1 MLRPNMKMSE
11 LVESD
16 FHQLSVISRV
26 GINCSF
32 GEKTVE
38 ELCSENGLDTGTFIL
53 LCEIYASEE
62 FVPSEQQLRS
72 SHISD
77 VMRYLHQSHD
87 YYLTD
92 ALVEMRSAL
101 ENLTEPCSD
110 RLKAVIRGFY
120 EDYRKELE
128 KHFEYEENSVI
139 PYVQQLLIGRREQGV
154 SINSFEEN
162 HSNIQETLSD
172 LISLIM
178 NSLPEECNSRD
189 RFSLL
194 NFLFH
199 LQHDLRRHTSVED
212 KIFVPMVQLLE
223 NPRRKFAE
231 HGTSSPYPA
240 NGTSEE
246 LSEREKEILV
256 SVAEGL
262 LNKEIADRHN
272 ISINTV
278 ITHRK
283 NITRKTGIK
292 TVAGLTVYAILNN
305 LITPVGK

>member
-16 FHQLSVISRV
+16 FHLLSVVSRV
-26 GINCSF
+26 GINGSF
-32 GEKTVE
+32 GEKTVD
-38 ELCSENGLDTGTFIL
+38 ELCSENGLDTDTFIL
-53 LCEIYASEE
+53 LCDIYASEE
-62 FVPSEQQLRS
+62 FRPTEQQLRR

-92 ALVEMRSAL
+92 ALVEMRAAL
-101 ENLTEPCSD
+101 KNLTEPCSD
-110 RLKAVIRGFY
+110 RQKAVIRGFY
-120 EDYRKELE
+120 EDYRSELE
-128 KHFEYEENSVI
+128 KHFEYEEHSII
-139 PYVQQLLIGRREQGV
+139 PYVQQLLIGQRVPGM
-154 SINSFEEN
+154 SISSFEEN
-162 HSNIQETLSD
+162 HSNMQETLSD
-172 LISLIM
+172 LMSLIM
-178 NSLPEECNSRD
+178 KSLPEECDSRS
-189 RFSLL
+189 RFSVL

-212 KIFVPMVQLLE
+212 RVFVPMVQLLE
-223 NPRRKFAE
+223 DPRRKLSDRRSASSKILD
-231 HGTSSPYPA
+231 GTSD
-240 NGTSEE
+240 E
-246 LSEREKEILV
+246 LSEREKEILI

-292 TVAGLTVYAILNN
+292 TVAGLTVYAILND
-305 LITPVGK
+305 LIRPSGK